1 MQLLAEER
9 DSGEGSQDPAAARVC
24 SKLGALLTK
33 LAGEAGYRSLLSRA
47 VALAQSEAPSLK
59 ALHVMPDGTLIG
71 FYEAMEGTDKEE
83 FERGQVALVAQL
95 LGLLYT
101 FIGGPLTRQLV
112 KEAWPMI
119 TFDHSSDSPSS

>member
-1 MQLLAEER
+1 
-9 DSGEGSQDPAAARVC
+9 
-24 SKLGALLTK
+24 
-33 LAGEAGYRSLLSRA
+33 
-47 VALAQSEAPSLK
+47 
-59 ALHVMPDGTLIG
+59 MPEGTLIG

-101 FIGGPLTRQLV
+101 FIGMPLTRQLV